1 MSQFGK
7 IIVIV
12 GVFLVVIGLLLSYGK
27 NIPVLNK
34 LGHLPGDVIIKKE
47 NFTLYFPWVTCLVL
61 SLIMYIILNLLRR

>member
-1 MSQFGK
+1 MFQFGK
-7 IIVIV
+7 IIVIA
-12 GVFLVVIGLLLSYGK
+12 GVLLIVIGLVMSYGK

-61 SLIMYIILNLLRR
+61 SLIMYIILNLLHR

>member
-27 NIPVLNK
+27 NIPILNK
-34 LGHLPGDVIIKKE
+34 LGHLPGDIIIKKE

>member
-34 LGHLPGDVIIKKE
+34 LGHLPGDIIIKKE

>member
-1 MSQFGK
+1 MFQFGK
-7 IIVIV
+7 IIVIA
-12 GVFLVVIGLLLSYGK
+12 GVLLIVIGLVMSYGK

-34 LGHLPGDVIIKKE
+34 LGHLPGDIIIKKE

>member
-1 MSQFGK
+1 MFQFGK
-7 IIVIV
+7 IIVIA
-12 GVFLVVIGLLLSYGK
+12 GVLLIVIGLVMSYGK

>member
-12 GVFLVVIGLLLSYGK
+12 GVFLVVIGLLMSYGK
-27 NIPVLNK
+27 NIPILNK
-34 LGHLPGDVIIKKE
+34 FGHLPGDIIIKKE

>member
-12 GVFLVVIGLLLSYGK
+12 GIFLVVIGLLLSYGK